1 MKIVAAGSPSF
12 EKEFARIEK
21 RGVAIGGAVAEG
33 VEKIVA
39 DVIRSGDKALFA
51 YTRRFDGVNLMARN
65 LVIPKA
71 DLKKAYDRIDPAL
84 RRSLR
89 KAAERI
95 RAYHERQRRESWQ
108 FKDRSGAR
116 LGLRFTPLDA
126 VCLYVPGGKAAYPS
140 TLLMTA
146 TPARVAGVKNI
157 YVASPRASLTD
168 NPVLLAAAYV
178 AGVDC
183 VYRVGG
189 AQAVA
194 AFAYGTKSVPRV
206 AKIVG
211 PGNAWVTEAKRQV
224 FGQVGIDQLAGPSEI
239 VVLAD
244 RTASAERVAWD
255 LLSQAEHDESA
266 TAVLL
271 TDDAEL
277 AAAVSAEV
285 KAIVKESPRKDILQE
300 SLRSFGR
307 IFVVRKLDHAVN
319 LINRLAPEH
328 VELYLKKPEALVEKI
343 TNAGAIFIGPWTP
356 EAVGD
361 YIAGSNHVLPTAGA
375 ARFGSPLGVDD
386 FLKKTSTVAFSEGA
400 LRALGPDIVRLA
412 ESEGLHAHAGSVS
425 VRLARK
431 PRRGT

>member
-1 MKIVAAGSPSF
+1 MKIVRADAPAF
-12 EKEFARIEK
+12 EREFARIEK
-21 RGVAIGGAVAEG
+21 RGAQIGGAVAQG
-33 VEKIVA
+33 VEKIIA
-39 DVIRSGDKALFA
+39 DIARGGDRPLFS
-51 YTRRFDGVNLMARN
+51 YTKRFDGLSLSKRN
-65 LVIPKA
+65 LVIAKA
-71 DLKKAYDRIDPAL
+71 DLKKAYDKIDPK
-84 RRSLR
+84 LR
-89 KAAERI
+89 KALRTAAARI

-108 FKDRSGAR
+108 FRDASGAK
-116 LGLRFTPLDA
+116 LGLRYTPLDA

-146 TPARVAGVKNI
+146 TPAKVAGVKNI
-157 YVASPRASLTD
+157 YVASPRASLQE
-168 NPVLLAAAYV
+168 NPVLLAAAHV
-178 AGVDC
+178 AGVDS
-183 VYRVGG
+183 VYRIGG

-194 AFAYGTKSVPRV
+194 AFAYGTPSVPRV

-239 VVLAD
+239 VVIAD
-244 RTASAERVAWD
+244 GSADPERVAWD

-271 TDDAEL
+271 TTDAEL
-277 AAAVSAEV
+277 AEAVSAEV
-285 KAIVKESPRKDILQE
+285 KTIVKSSPRKQILQD

-307 IFVVRKLDHAVN
+307 IFIVPRVSMAIDLV
-319 LINRLAPEH
+319 NRLAPEH
-328 VELYLKKPEALVEKI
+328 VELYLKKPESLVPKI
-343 TNAGAIFIGPWTP
+343 RNAGAIFIGPWTP

-400 LRALGPDIVRLA
+400 LRALGPDIVTLA

-425 VRLARK
+425 VRLKKKAKR
-431 PRRGT
+431 